1 MADSDFANAVATID
15 SGHESGGF
23 AIAPGVVVNNL
34 DLIGEGRVKV
44 RVPSMPGFDLWA
56 RLTAIGASDSRGFL
70 WVPSIDDEVL
80 VAFAKDD
87 ERSAFVLGGLWST
100 MNRPPVA
107 TGAEAIVKRTLKT
120 GQTSSIGHEIE
131 LDDALQSITITSS
144 TSQTITIDPL
154 KIEIK
159 NSAGTLTISL
169 DNTTQTIAIEAA
181 AKLQLKAPLISIEG
195 QKVDVN
201 GSLVSV
207 QSKGP
212 CTVQGTPIKLN

>member
-1 MADSDFANAVATID
+1 MAESDFENAVAAMGSD
-15 SGHESGGF
+15 ADRGGF
-23 AIAPGVVVNNL
+23 AIAPAIVVNNL
-34 DLIGEGRVKV
+34 DLVGEGRVQV
-44 RVPSMPGFDLWA
+44 RVPSMPGFDIWA
-56 RLTAIGASDSRGFL
+56 RLTAIGAADGRGFL
-70 WVPSIDDEVL
+70 WVPSRDDEVL

-87 ERSAFVLGGLWST
+87 ERNAYVIGGLWST
-100 MNRPPVA
+100 ANRPPVS
-107 TGAEAIVKRTLKT
+107 TGVEAIVKRTLKT

-131 LDDALQSITITSS
+131 LDDAEQSITITSS
-144 TSQTITIDPL
+144 TKQTVTIDPL

-181 AKLQLKAPLISIEG
+181 AELKLKAPLISIEG
-195 QKVDVN
+195 QKIDIN